1 MAQNSAEDFRL
12 GECKHLSALPWAV
25 VLPQIQSHLADP
37 KAAGAHPRRMETG
50 CTPLWRACRQHF
62 ADSSCKPAARC
73 SQIGDQDVLDFLRV
87 HTASPQ
93 LFFQSIPYN
102 AEYKKIGTMFFVNEQ
117 LHAVQAEMLPD
128 CGRRGSAAGAA
139 KQALTDQRLDAVLMS
154 TDEVSRLIATSSI
167 CKSWSCS
174 S

>member
-1 MAQNSAEDFRL
+1 M
-12 GECKHLSALPWAV
+12 
-25 VLPQIQSHLADP
+25 
-37 KAAGAHPRRMETG
+37 
-50 CTPLWRACRQHF
+50 
-62 ADSSCKPAARC
+62 
-73 SQIGDQDVLDFLRV
+73 FLIFCAFIP
-87 HTASPQ
+87 ASPQ